1 MDKDS
6 HHRIVAIPAWFNT
19 NNLLEFSIEPDKRYL
34 NLSRTYLKFYVEVPE
49 VFVPDN
55 NFGNKLFEYLDVNV
69 QYEDASFKC
78 SSNDY
83 DHTSHIQDR
92 IFKNPAYL
100 RKIKF
105 EGHYDN
111 LNLDSHGLKDEPD
124 LVANRRGTL
133 FTKTKKTGNKTV
145 QEKYYRYQMIL
156 PINHGL
162 AKNDQLLP
170 AGVHLRLTF
179 HRASPKKALVDI
191 SPSVV
196 EYETKTIELLQ
207 PTLHVCWASSPSLHE
222 QMSRVKESGLTVPYE
237 SSHIR
242 HRTLDDGLSEYN
254 VQIMQGHVPKYIVF
268 FLMEPERFQNDF
280 KLSST
285 KMSKYGLTEFSIL
298 MDNDVLQHYPLKVE
312 KYADSVFSHQF
323 YRRFLIMTGQYGDSN
338 DDILSEEVFIRDNFM
353 ILETFA
359 DSENKEGM
367 LSVKLKFEEQLG
379 SKLHL
384 CWMPVFEKE
393 LKFDRNL
400 SVQIS

>member
-1 MDKDS
+1 M
-6 HHRIVAIPAWFNT
+6 
-19 NNLLEFSIEPDKRYL
+19 
-34 NLSRTYLKFYVEVPE
+34 
-49 VFVPDN
+49 
-55 NFGNKLFEYLDVNV
+55 
-69 QYEDASFKC
+69 
-78 SSNDY
+78 
-83 DHTSHIQDR
+83 
-92 IFKNPAYL
+92 

>member
-6 HHRIVAIPAWFNT
+6 FHRVVSIPAWFNT
-19 NNLLEFSIEPDKRYL
+19 DNLLEFSIEPDKRYL
-34 NLSRTYLKFYVEVPE
+34 NLSRTYLKFYVELPE

-83 DHTSHIQDR
+83 DHTSHIQDQ
-92 IFKNPAYL
+92 IFKNPSYV
-100 RKIKF
+100 KKMKF
-105 EGHYDN
+105 EGHFDN
-111 LNLDSHGLKDEPD
+111 LNIDSSQLKSDAQ
-124 LVANRRGTL
+124 LVANRRGSP
-133 FTKTKKTGNKTV
+133 FTRTKKSGNKTV
-145 QEKYYRYQMIL
+145 EEKYYRYQMIL

-179 HRASPKKALVDI
+179 HRAQPKKALVDI
-191 SPSVV
+191 SQSIATYP
-196 EYETKTIELLQ
+196 TKTIELIQ

-222 QMSRVKESGLTVPYE
+222 QMSRIKEAGLTIPYE
-237 SSHIR
+237 SAHIR

-254 VQIMQGHVPKYIVF
+254 VQIMQGQVPKYIAF
-268 FLMEPERFQNDF
+268 FLMEPDRFNNDF

-285 KMSKYGLTEFSIL
+285 KMTRHNLTEFSIL

-312 KYADSVFSHQF
+312 KYGDSIFSHQF
-323 YRRFLIMTGQYGDSN
+323 YRRFLIMTGQYGDSH
-338 DDILSEEVFIRDNFM
+338 DDILSEEVFIDDNFL

-367 LSVKLKFEEQLG
+367 LSVKLKFAEQLN

-384 CWMPVFEKE
+384 CWMPVFEKH

>member
-285 KMSKYGLTEFSIL
+285 KMSKYGLTEFSIM